1 MLKTSRNRTTRCGI
15 GYTCHFG
22 AGSNDFLTLVK
33 GGLYDTDVSN
43 KYIVALHNDL
53 SIIDTYS
60 SPDKLWP
67 SIKIYDWEGNFI
79 VGAKLPKG
87 MRINQIA
94 FDGEKNIA
102 YFFDAEEKF
111 YR

>member
-33 GGLYDTDVSN
+33 DGLYDTDVSN

-60 SPDKLWP
+60 NPDKLWP
-67 SIKIYDWEGNFI
+67 SIKYIIGRGI
-79 VGAKLPKG
+79 LS
-87 MRINQIA
+87 
-94 FDGEKNIA
+94 
-102 YFFDAEEKF
+102 
-111 YR
+111 

>member
-15 GYTCHFG
+15 GYTCLIG

-53 SIIDTYS
+53 SIIDTYPN
-60 SPDKLWP
+60 PDKLWP
-67 SIKIYDWEGNFI
+67 SIKIYDWKGDFI
-79 VGAKLPKG
+79 VGAKLLKG
-87 MRINQIA
+87 VRINQIA
-94 FDGEKNIA
+94 FLAKRISPTS
-102 YFFDAEEKF
+102 
-111 YR
+111 